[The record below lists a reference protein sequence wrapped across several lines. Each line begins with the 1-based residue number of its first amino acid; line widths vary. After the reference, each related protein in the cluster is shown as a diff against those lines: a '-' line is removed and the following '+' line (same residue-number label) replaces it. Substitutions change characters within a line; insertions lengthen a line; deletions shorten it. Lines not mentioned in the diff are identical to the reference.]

1 MTQHPIDLLPSSLF
15 AQAQAGA
22 RAGRTIGVAVG
33 CLAIVIAA
41 TAHSHFMR
49 REALD
54 RLEAI
59 EAQARLVRDAEQTEA
74 KMREA
79 IRAYTEQIDRYH
91 GVALPLQVSHVIAT
105 IANAMPA
112 SITLDRIDL
121 IAGLDRR
128 PRTSRSST
136 VAAEDAP
143 RRLTGELAGFGA
155 TDADVAE
162 LVGVLSEREPFRA
175 VSLDLSRHR
184 VVRERNAREF
194 RVSFE
199 IELDCLY
206 ENRAELAAMTE
217 DTDDQ

>member
-22 RAGRTIGVAVG
+22 RAGRTIGVAVT
-33 CLAIVIAA
+33 CLAVVIAA
-41 TAHSHFMR
+41 TAHSHFIR
-49 REALD
+49 NEALR
-54 RLEAI
+54 RLEAV
-59 EAQARLVRDAEQTEA
+59 EAQARLVYEAEQTEA
-74 KMREA
+74 EMREA
-79 IRAYTEQIDRYH
+79 IRAYAEQIDRYQR
-91 GVALPLQVSHVIAT
+91 VALPLQVSRVIAA

-128 PRTSRSST
+128 PRTARSST
-136 VAAEDAP
+136 VEAEDAP

-155 TDADVAE
+155 TDVDIAE
-162 LVGVLSEREPFRA
+162 LVGVLSAREPFRA

-184 VVRERNAREF
+184 VVRESNAREF
-194 RVSFE
+194 RISFE

-206 ENRAELAAMTE
+206 ENRAKLAALTE
-217 DTDDQ
+217 HSDGR